1 MKNKIIFRINTLK
14 FLLTFLCA
22 LIIWKLFCIQVIKG
36 KEYQKIAS
44 TQYKKEKPIPAKR
57 GYIYDRNMRILAQ
70 DLKFYSFGC
79 YLDKIKNRNKIAAT
93 FARYLGEN
101 KNKYLKK
108 MRGKKGFVFLDRKV
122 EKKIGDEIWEH
133 GLEGVSRKLYYSRYY
148 PASNTTAQITGFTD
162 VDNRGLTGL
171 EKQYE
176 EILRGKNGSTI
187 YSADAIGRT
196 FPDPTSIFKAPKN
209 GSSVVLTIDLICQTI
224 AEEELKKAV
233 EKSKAAGGMIAIMNP
248 KTGEM
253 LAMASCPDFNPNEP
267 QKSKTYNYKNRFICD
282 TFEPGSTFKLIAASA
297 VLEENIKKP
306 ADVIFCENGSI
317 NLFNHKIRDSKPHGN
332 LTFQQVIE
340 KSSNIGVIKCS
351 MLIGKR
357 KLYSYARDF
366 GFGNETGMG
375 LIGEVRGTLKKPS
388 NWSKL
393 SLPMISFGHEI
404 TTTGIQLINAYAAV
418 ANKGI
423 LIKPQIIKE
432 ILNTEG
438 DIISKTHTEEIR
450 RVVSEKTANTL
461 KSFFVGAV
469 EHGTGI
475 NAKVEGITIGGKT
488 GTAQKVL
495 SNGKGYSN
503 SNYTA
508 SFVGFWPA
516 ENPEFVCL
524 VVIESPR
531 NGHYGG
537 TVAAPALKNIV
548 KRITNIPS
556 RKSKIVW
563 KPEDDPSDKGET
575 LRVRIPDVRNL
586 TLKSA
591 KRKLERFDQFVEISG
606 NGSIVTQQNP
616 KPGSYLDSGKT
627 ITLVC
632 TNAASEEN
640 KYITA
645 PRVVG
650 MSMRK
655 AINTIQQKQMKF
667 KVTYGSGVVVEQSP
681 KPGNKVRRGSVCY
694 IRCARY
700 DPYAASFVYK

>member
-1 MKNKIIFRINTLK
+1 
-14 FLLTFLCA
+14 
-22 LIIWKLFCIQVIKG
+22 
-36 KEYQKIAS
+36 
-44 TQYKKEKPIPAKR
+44 
-57 GYIYDRNMRILAQ
+57 
-70 DLKFYSFGC
+70 
-79 YLDKIKNRNKIAAT
+79 
-93 FARYLGEN
+93 
-101 KNKYLKK
+101 
-108 MRGKKGFVFLDRKV
+108 
-122 EKKIGDEIWEH
+122 
-133 GLEGVSRKLYYSRYY
+133 
-148 PASNTTAQITGFTD
+148 
-162 VDNRGLTGL
+162 
-171 EKQYE
+171 
-176 EILRGKNGSTI
+176 
-187 YSADAIGRT
+187 
-196 FPDPTSIFKAPKN
+196 
-209 GSSVVLTIDLICQTI
+209 
-224 AEEELKKAV
+224 
-233 EKSKAAGGMIAIMNP
+233 MIAIMNP

-267 QKSKTYNYKNRFICD
+267 QKYKTYNYKNRFICD

-297 VLEENIKKP
+297 ALEENIKKP
-306 ADVIFCENGSI
+306 TDVIFCENGSI

-357 KLYSYARDF
+357 QLYSYARDF
-366 GFGNETGMG
+366 GFGNETGLG
-375 LIGEVRGTLKKPS
+375 LIGEARGTLKKPS
-388 NWSKL
+388 HWSKL

-404 TTTGIQLINAYAAV
+404 TATGIQLINAYAAV
-418 ANKGI
+418 ANNGI

-432 ILNTEG
+432 ILNTED
-438 DIISKTHTEEIR
+438 DIISKTHIVEIR

-469 EHGTGI
+469 EHGTGV

-488 GTAQKVL
+488 GTAQRVL

-537 TVAAPALKNIV
+537 TAAAPAFKNIV

-563 KPEDDPSDKGET
+563 KPEDAPSDNGET

-606 NGSIVTQQNP
+606 NASIVTRQNP

-640 KYITA
+640 KYIVT

-655 AINTIQQKQMKF
+655 AINTILQKQMKF

-681 KPGNKVRRGSVCY
+681 KPGKKAGRGSVCY
-694 IRCARY
+694 IRCAHY

>member
-1 MKNKIIFRINTLK
+1 MKNKIIFRINTIK
-14 FLLTFLCA
+14 FLLTLLCA
-22 LIIWKLFCIQVIKG
+22 IIIWKLFCIQVIKG
-36 KEYQKIAS
+36 KEYQRIAS
-44 TQYKKEKPIPAKR
+44 AQYKKEKPIPAKR
-57 GYIYDRNMRILAQ
+57 GYIYDRNMRVLAQ

-101 KNKYLKK
+101 KNIYLKK

-133 GLEGVSRKLYYSRYY
+133 GLKGISRTLYYSRYY
-148 PASNTTAQITGFTD
+148 PASNTTAQIIGFTD
-162 VDNRGLTGL
+162 VDNCGLTGF
-171 EKQYE
+171 ENQYE
-176 EILRGKNGSTI
+176 EILRGEDGSTI
-187 YSADAIGRT
+187 YRADAIGRT
-196 FPDPTSIFKAPKN
+196 FPDPTGIFKAPKN
-209 GSSVVLTIDLICQTI
+209 GSSLVLTIDLICQTI
-224 AEEELKKAV
+224 AEEELKRAV
-233 EKSKAAGGMIAIMNP
+233 EKSKATGGMIAIMNP
-248 KTGEM
+248 KTGEI

-267 QKSKTYNYKNRFICD
+267 QKYKTYNYKNRFICD
-282 TFEPGSTFKLIAASA
+282 TFEPGSTFKLIAAAA

-306 ADVIFCENGSI
+306 EDVIFCENGSI
-317 NLFNHKIRDSKPHGN
+317 NLFNHRIRDAKPHGN

-366 GFGNETGMG
+366 GFGNETNLG
-375 LIGEVRGTLKKPS
+375 LIGEARGTLKKPS
-388 NWSKL
+388 SWSKL

-418 ANKGI
+418 ANNGV
-423 LIKPQIIKE
+423 LVKPQIIKN
-432 ILNTEG
+432 ILNAED

-450 RVVSEKTANTL
+450 RVISEKTANTL

-469 EHGTGI
+469 EHGTGV
-475 NAKVEGITIGGKT
+475 NAKIEGITIGGKT
-488 GTAQKVL
+488 GTAQRVL

-503 SNYTA
+503 SNYTS

-524 VVIESPR
+524 VVIESPII
-531 NGHYGG
+531 GHYGG
-537 TVAAPALKNIV
+537 TCAAPAFKNIV

-563 KPEDDPSDKGET
+563 NPEDDTSGKGET

-591 KRKLERFDQFVEISG
+591 RRKLEKFEEYVEISG
-606 NGSIVTQQNP
+606 SGSIVSQQNP
-616 KPGSYLDSGKT
+616 KPGAYMDSTKT

-632 TNAASEEN
+632 TDTPSEEN
-640 KYITA
+640 KYIVT

-655 AINTIQQKQMKF
+655 AINTILQKQMKF

-681 KPGNKVRRGSVCY
+681 KPGKKARPGSVCY
-694 IRCARY
+694 IRCAKY
-700 DPYAASFVYK
+700 DPYAASFVLK